1 MRQPPDPHLR
11 RREELYAWQTR
22 QGCLDLPFPL
32 EEYQGRVEKARA
44 LMADQGLDAL
54 LVCGDPGHP
63 GDVRWIANWE
73 PSVGN
78 AYLFLPAQGEPVL
91 VLHDEVPGYNLCA
104 TWVKQVLPPS
114 RGAGS
119 LLKLGEDLL
128 GLLNDYRVQRRLGVV
143 SEAGLP
149 LQVYQRVVAGGPSL
163 EIVDVTAAFARLR
176 AVKSARELEKVR
188 EAVRQ
193 SDQAMKA
200 ALQSVQEGVPER
212 EVVAEILRA
221 LFAEGADGVAFMPL
235 VVAGPRARWKHAPPT
250 SRPIQRGE
258 PVYIDLGASYQG
270 YCADLSRTVLLG
282 QPTPEQARALEF
294 ALAATEAVKEAA
306 RPGVPARYLAQVGD
320 EVAARFGLADRAWGT
335 GHGLGCKLREE
346 PLLDRTNE
354 LLLEPGMV
362 MAIEPMCVC
371 EWGTFVIE
379 DDILITETGSEYLS
393 HCPRRNWGET
403 VGATAGTGP
412 EEIP

>member
-1 MRQPPDPHLR
+1 MQGPDSRLK
-11 RREELYAWQTR
+11 RRERFYAWQTR
-22 QGCLDLPFPL
+22 QGCLELPFPL
-32 EEYQGRVEKARA
+32 EEYAERVSRARA

-63 GDVRWIANWE
+63 GDIRWIANWE

-78 AYLFLPAQGEPVL
+78 AFLFLPAQGEPVL

-104 TWVKQVLPPS
+104 TWVKEVLPPS
-114 RGAGS
+114 RGAGG
-119 LLKLGEDLL
+119 LRKLQDDLL
-128 GLLNDYRVQRRLGVV
+128 GLLGDHCVQHRLGLV

-149 LQVYQRVVAGGPSL
+149 LQVYQGIVTDRPHL
-163 EIVDVTAAFARLR
+163 EMADVTVAFARLR
-176 AVKSARELEKVR
+176 AVKSAREVEKVR

-193 SDQAMKA
+193 SDAAMKVA
-200 ALQSVQEGVPER
+200 VELVHEGVSER
-212 EVVAEILRA
+212 EVVAEVLRS
-221 LFAEGADGVAFMPL
+221 LFLEGADGVAFMPL
-235 VVAGPRARWKHAPPT
+235 VVAGPRAAWKHASPT
-250 SRPIQRGE
+250 SRPIRKGE

-282 QPTPEQARALEF
+282 KPTPEQAMALEF
-294 ALAATEAVKEAA
+294 ALAATAAMREAA
-306 RPGVPARYLAQVGD
+306 RPGIPAGALAQVGD

-346 PLLDRTNE
+346 PLLDRAND
-354 LLLEPGMV
+354 LLLQPGMV

-379 DDILITETGSEYLS
+379 DDLLITETGSEVLS
-393 HCPRRNWGET
+393 HSPRRNWG
-403 VGATAGTGP
+403 
-412 EEIP
+412 